1 MSEFRKKWLVFLALL
16 LVAAGALRVAV
27 ARYLPND
34 DPDDGRV
41 YAQIARNVL
50 EQHVYSHATEPPYD
64 PSLIRLPGYPLFL
77 TAIYAVFG
85 HTNNGAVRI
94 VQALIDTAT
103 CALVALLAF
112 YWQPDEKRKRATAIA
127 ALCLAAVCPFTT
139 IYAATILTEVPTMFL
154 AVAMC
159 VAATLGFESLDDGNS
174 VFSVSPWLIFS
185 KNRFTTETQRTRRIQ
200 VRRSTIWWCVAG
212 ILGGLAVLL
221 RPDSG
226 LFAAAVGITLLLS
239 GVRRFWSAPAERR
252 GDGALDLFP
261 SPTGRGVRGG
271 GANAQA
277 LTPTLPQRGRE
288 PDIKSSVA
296 LRLPPHSITRTVAAG
311 VVFSLAFALVLVPWT
326 IRNARV
332 FHLFQPLAPAHGE
345 MPDEFVSRGYFAWLR
360 TWLDD
365 ERDIGPFLWSLD
377 TEAIK
382 LDKIPPQAFDSDD
395 EKSRVAALLEKYNHP
410 PDTESE
416 NTNTAPSQPQ
426 PTASPSPA
434 TSPPPSSVET
444 AGGEDNQREETDQS
458 DKGDNSDES
467 DQAQEP
473 QSVEM
478 TPEVDAGFAQ
488 IARERIA
495 RHPIRYY
502 AWLPVKRAGTM
513 WFNTHSQYWP
523 WDGELFP
530 LDELDHDT
538 HQQYWLP
545 IFAGLTWIYTLLGLV
560 GGCLLWRARKSSARR
575 WLLLASLVIFL
586 RLGFFSMLEN
596 PEPRYVVE
604 FFPFLA
610 ALGGI
615 AVVRLVPIS
624 FHPVRGEMFIDREPK
639 TLPAPFGG
647 AECA

>member
-1 MSEFRKKWLVFLALL
+1 MLSAMLRQRKKWLALLALL
-16 LVAAGALRVAV
+16 AAAGTIRLAV
-27 ARYLPND
+27 AHYLPND
-34 DPDDGRV
+34 APDDGRV

-50 EQHVYSHATEPPYD
+50 EQHVYSHDTEPPYS

-77 TAIYAVFG
+77 AAIYSVFG
-85 HTNNGAVRI
+85 HANNGAVRI

-112 YWQPDEKRKRATAIA
+112 YWQPDERRKYATALAALVLA
-127 ALCLAAVCPFTT
+127 ALCPFTM
-139 IYAATILTEVPTMFL
+139 IYSATILTEVPTMFL
-154 AVAMC
+154 AVAMS
-159 VAATLGFESLDDGNS
+159 VAATLAFR
-174 VFSVSPWLIFS
+174 
-185 KNRFTTETQRTRRIQ
+185 KTFTTEDTEGSQRDD
-200 VRRSTIWWCVAG
+200 RSFKHLLFLWSATG
-212 ILGGLAVLL
+212 LLGGLAVLL

-226 LFAAAVGITLLLS
+226 LFAAAIGLTLLLTNVGIFWNAVAS
-239 GVRRFWSAPAERR
+239 AARHRFGSSNEISQADRPKRRRHF
-252 GDGALDLFP
+252 
-261 SPTGRGVRGG
+261 
-271 GANAQA
+271 
-277 LTPTLPQRGRE
+277 TLPAHSK
-288 PDIKSSVA
+288 IY
-296 LRLPPHSITRTVAAG
+296 LPRMFAAG
-311 VVFSLAFALVLVPWT
+311 AILSLAFALVLVPWT

-345 MPDEFVSRGYFAWLR
+345 MPDEFVSRGYYTWLR

-365 ERDIGPFLWSLD
+365 ERYIAPFLWSLD
-377 TEAIK
+377 TEPIK

-410 PDTESE
+410 PDTQSESAD
-416 NTNTAPSQPQ
+416 TAPSQPQ

-434 TSPPPSSVET
+434 TSPQPSSAEA
-444 AGGEDNQREETDQS
+444 AGGENNQGEEADQS
-458 DKGDNSDES
+458 DEGDNSDES

-478 TPEVDAGFAQ
+478 TPEVDSGFAQ

-523 WDGELFP
+523 WEGELFP

-538 HQQYWLP
+538 RQQYWLP
-545 IFAGLTWIYTLLGLV
+545 VFAGLTWIYTLLGLA
-560 GGCLLWRARKSSARR
+560 GGWLLWKQPSLTVGLLTRR
-575 WLLLASLVIFL
+575 WLLLASLLIFL

-615 AVVRLVPIS
+615 AVARLIP
-624 FHPVRGEMFIDREPK
+624 GQ
-639 TLPAPFGG
+639 
-647 AECA
+647 